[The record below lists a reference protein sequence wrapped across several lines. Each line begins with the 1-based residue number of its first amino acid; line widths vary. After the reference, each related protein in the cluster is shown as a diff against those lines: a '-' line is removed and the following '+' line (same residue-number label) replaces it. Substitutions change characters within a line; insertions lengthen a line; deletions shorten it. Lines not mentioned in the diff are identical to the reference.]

1 MLRAEGE
8 GAAER
13 AVAAVPSPTLAV
25 PASLHASL
33 MARLDRLGAAKE
45 VAQIGAAIG
54 REFSHALLAA
64 VVGEPEAELG
74 SSLDRLTN
82 AGLLFRQGVAPHAT
96 YLFKHALVQDAAYGT
111 LLREPRRALHARIAE
126 ALESQ
131 FAEVAEAGPEL
142 LARHCTEAGLIEKA
156 ADLWG
161 KAGQKSLSR
170 SALFEAAEQLS
181 RALAHIAALPGTPAL
196 RREEIKLQVALITPL
211 IHVKGYAAPETKAA
225 TERARLLIEQAEVLG
240 EPPEDPLLLFSVL
253 CGFWVANFVAFNAD
267 VCRGLARQFLA
278 VAAKQG
284 TAAPLMI
291 GHYIMGNSLLF
302 RGDLAEARTHYDKA
316 DALYAPNEH
325 RPLAT
330 CFGQDVRVAVLSFR
344 SWVLWF
350 LGYPDAALRD
360 ADQARRP

>member
-1 MLRAEGE
+1 
-8 GAAER
+8 
-13 AVAAVPSPTLAV
+13 
-25 PASLHASL
+25 
-33 MARLDRLGAAKE
+33 
-45 VAQIGAAIG
+45 
-54 REFSHALLAA
+54 
-64 VVGEPEAELG
+64 
-74 SSLDRLTN
+74 
-82 AGLLFRQGVAPHAT
+82 
-96 YLFKHALVQDAAYGT
+96 
-111 LLREPRRALHARIAE
+111 
-126 ALESQ
+126 
-131 FAEVAEAGPEL
+131 
-142 LARHCTEAGLIEKA
+142 
-156 ADLWG
+156 
-161 KAGQKSLSR
+161 
-170 SALFEAAEQLS
+170 
-181 RALAHIAALPGTPAL
+181 
-196 RREEIKLQVALITPL
+196 
-211 IHVKGYAAPETKAA
+211 
-225 TERARLLIEQAEVLG
+225 VLG

-253 CGFWVANFVAFNAD
+253 YGFWVANLVAFNAD

>member
-1 MLRAEGE
+1 M
-8 GAAER
+8 
-13 AVAAVPSPTLAV
+13 
-25 PASLHASL
+25 
-33 MARLDRLGAAKE
+33 
-45 VAQIGAAIG
+45 
-54 REFSHALLAA
+54 
-64 VVGEPEAELG
+64 
-74 SSLDRLTN
+74 
-82 AGLLFRQGVAPHAT
+82 
-96 YLFKHALVQDAAYGT
+96 
-111 LLREPRRALHARIAE
+111 
-126 ALESQ
+126 
-131 FAEVAEAGPEL
+131 
-142 LARHCTEAGLIEKA
+142 
-156 ADLWG
+156 
-161 KAGQKSLSR
+161 
-170 SALFEAAEQLS
+170 
-181 RALAHIAALPGTPAL
+181 
-196 RREEIKLQVALITPL
+196 
-211 IHVKGYAAPETKAA
+211 
-225 TERARLLIEQAEVLG
+225 LG

-253 CGFWVANFVAFNAD
+253 YGFWVANFVAFNAD

-284 TAAPLMI
+284 TAAPPMI